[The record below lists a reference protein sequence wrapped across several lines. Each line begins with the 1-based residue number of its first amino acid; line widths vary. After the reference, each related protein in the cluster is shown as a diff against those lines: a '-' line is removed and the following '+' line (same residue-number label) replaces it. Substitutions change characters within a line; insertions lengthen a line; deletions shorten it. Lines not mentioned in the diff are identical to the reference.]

1 MDWKLVFQLSLFGAA
16 MAIATVYWIPSN
28 VEPFF
33 WIVILGVTAYLI
45 ARRAGGCEAEMVA
58 GMGSPR
64 LVMAATG
71 PVIELISGCIIGLVA
86 LGLTRLLAGRA
97 QPAIPAP

>member
-45 ARRAGGCEAEMVA
+45 VRR
-58 GMGSPR
+58 
-64 LVMAATG
+64 
-71 PVIELISGCIIGLVA
+71 
-86 LGLTRLLAGRA
+86 AGRA